1 MTLKK
6 KSDTYITMIHTSLI
20 QCNDATIG
28 GNVNF
33 ENASSV
39 MMKKVNFIFGHLNKI
54 RWVKWKISVTIGQ
67 SNTSRFSSNLQKK
80 LLYKMC
86 FEIILKLVKKTLL

>member
-1 MTLKK
+1 MTSRKK
-6 KSDTYITMIHTSLI
+6 ELDTYITMIHTSLI
-20 QCNDATIG
+20 QCNDTTVR

-54 RWVKWKISVTIGQ
+54 RRVK
-67 SNTSRFSSNLQKK
+67 
-80 LLYKMC
+80 
-86 FEIILKLVKKTLL
+86 